1 MNKTIENKKT
11 NKNSKTSERVVT
23 GRFDTSSFSRVVRIF
38 TLLGLQEEEYST
50 QMFSFFT
57 RKLYL
62 K

>member
-38 TLLGLQEEEYST
+38 TLLGLQEEEYSP
-50 QMFSFFT
+50 QMFSFFM

>member
-1 MNKTIENKKT
+1 MNKTIENKKR
-11 NKNSKTSERVVT
+11 NKTSERVVT
-23 GRFDTSSFSRVVRIF
+23 GRFDKSEFSRVVRIF
-38 TLLGLQEEEYST
+38 TLLCLQEEEYSP